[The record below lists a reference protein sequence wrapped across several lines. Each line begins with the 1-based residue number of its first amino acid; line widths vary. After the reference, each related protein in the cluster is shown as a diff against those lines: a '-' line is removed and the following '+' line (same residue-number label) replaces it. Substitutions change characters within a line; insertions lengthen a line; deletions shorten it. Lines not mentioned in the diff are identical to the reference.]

1 MSTRPRAAAALA
13 AVASLVLA
21 AFGTLITAGPAQAN
35 DDKLRERAHA
45 RIAAILSEAVETG
58 VFSESQEN
66 YVTSALLPVWV
77 DPKDLSKRAERKTVK
92 AFWDFVGESSGL
104 DEDQVLDRLSRGQTL
119 TRIAGDDADDLR
131 DGLYNWLARPV
142 AAAVFDGDLTYTESV
157 QLRDDIQ
164 RAVYRLMIQSGGG
177 DRPVTPSPRRR

>member
-1 MSTRPRAAAALA
+1 MSISTRRPALV
-13 AVASLVLA
+13 VALVSVVLALFGSLVS
-21 AFGTLITAGPAQAN
+21 AGPARAN
-35 DDKLRERAHA
+35 DDQLRERAHA
-45 RIAAILSEAVETG
+45 RIAAILSAAVEDG

-92 AFWDFVGESSGL
+92 AFWSFVGESSGL
-104 DEDQVLDRLSRGQTL
+104 DEDEVLSRLSRGQTL
-119 TRIAGDDADDLR
+119 TRIAGDGADDLR

-142 AAAVFDGDLTYTESV
+142 AAAVFDGDVTYSESIE
-157 QLRDDIQ
+157 LRDDIQ

>member
-1 MSTRPRAAAALA
+1 MSTAARRPALV
-13 AVASLVLA
+13 VALVSMVLA
-21 AFGTLITAGPAQAN
+21 LFGSVLVVTPAQAD

-45 RIAAILSEAVETG
+45 RIAAILSQAVEEG
-58 VFSESQEN
+58 IFSESQEN

-77 DPKDLSKRAERKTVK
+77 DPKDLSKRAERKTVS
-92 AFWDFVGESSGL
+92 AFWNFVGESSGL
-104 DEDQVLDRLSRGQTL
+104 TEDEVLGRLSRGQTL
-119 TRIAGDDADDLR
+119 TRIAGDGADDLR

-142 AAAVFDGDLTYTESV
+142 AAAVFDGDLTYSESV
-157 QLRDDIQ
+157 ELRDDIQ

>member
-1 MSTRPRAAAALA
+1 MSTTTRRPATVAALA
-13 AVASLVLA
+13 ALVLA
-21 AFGTLITAGPAQAN
+21 LFGSLIVAGPARAD

-58 VFSESQEN
+58 IFSESQEN

-92 AFWDFVGESSGL
+92 AFWSFVGESSGL
-104 DEDQVLDRLSRGQTL
+104 DDEQVLNRLSRGQTL
-119 TRIAGDDADDLR
+119 ARIAGDGADDLR

-142 AAAVFDGDLTYTESV
+142 AAAVFDGELTYTESIE
-157 QLRDDIQ
+157 LRGDIQ

>member
-1 MSTRPRAAAALA
+1 MSISTRRPALV
-13 AVASLVLA
+13 VALVSVVLALFGSLVS
-21 AFGTLITAGPAQAN
+21 AGPARAN
-35 DDKLRERAHA
+35 DDQLRERAHA
-45 RIAAILSEAVETG
+45 RIAAILSAAVEDG

-92 AFWDFVGESSGL
+92 AFWSFVGESSGL
-104 DEDQVLDRLSRGQTL
+104 DEDEVLSRLSRGRTL
-119 TRIAGDDADDLR
+119 TRIAGDGADDLR

-142 AAAVFDGDLTYTESV
+142 AAAVFDGDLTYSESIE
-157 QLRDDIQ
+157 LRDDIQ

>member
-1 MSTRPRAAAALA
+1 MSISTRRPALV
-13 AVASLVLA
+13 VALVSVVLALFGSLVS
-21 AFGTLITAGPAQAN
+21 AGPARAN
-35 DDKLRERAHA
+35 DDQLRERAHA
-45 RIAAILSEAVETG
+45 RIAAILSAAVEDG

-92 AFWDFVGESSGL
+92 AFWSFVGESSGL
-104 DEDQVLDRLSRGQTL
+104 DEDEVLSRLSRGQTL
-119 TRIAGDDADDLR
+119 TRIAGDGADDLR

-142 AAAVFDGDLTYTESV
+142 AAAVFDGDLTYSESIE
-157 QLRDDIQ
+157 LRDDIQ